1 MDMASGRWLDLWKHD
16 REEFFRLARASLWGN
31 SKRGKTAGRNPAG
44 RNPTG
49 DSLTGLNALLPS
61 FPPNDRKEII
71 PVLVK
76 MADTMSLKVPSH
88 AFPKDDGAQETA
100 FRLVFFP
107 VISLP
112 SGWSPEG
119 RMLVKSLLSSW
130 DIAGARSKFIFYPH
144 LLCPEALANM
154 GLTERRLL
162 LKKICQKR
170 PLPKDMAFF
179 HVDMAH
185 SVSPPASK
193 QYPSQEGRAA
203 YIAGAIPL
211 LAESGPVPLLDDD
224 QASFDRSGTTAIL
237 SDMLRADE
245 GLLDIAKPKSHLF
258 GDSFLDFT
266 AFHFIVSKSG
276 VREEILSF
284 ISEAK
289 IYAKQQGANSESD
302 AELNAKTLEE
312 VHAEIIFNN
321 KVCDSDYTGG
331 DKGALVVLKDGR
343 GNAIDYRHFYY
354 ELSPISRYELKR
366 IICENTDSVTLST
379 SQPPQTIFQSN
390 TRSAGRP
397 PRNKPARRAFR
408 VIVGGRTQKMID
420 DMEEW
425 GRGLRKNIE
434 KVSLNGQ
441 NKSE

>member
-1 MDMASGRWLDLWKHD
+1 
-16 REEFFRLARASLWGN
+16 
-31 SKRGKTAGRNPAG
+31 
-44 RNPTG
+44 
-49 DSLTGLNALLPS
+49 
-61 FPPNDRKEII
+61 
-71 PVLVK
+71 
-76 MADTMSLKVPSH
+76 MADTISLKVPSR

-112 SGWSPEG
+112 SGWGPEG
-119 RMLVKSLLSSW
+119 RMLVESFLSSW

-162 LKKICQKR
+162 LEKVCQRR

-185 SVSPPASK
+185 SVRPPASK

-211 LAESGPVPLLDDD
+211 LAENGQVPFLDDD
-224 QASFDRSGTTAIL
+224 HASFDTSGTTAIL

-245 GLLDIAKPKSHLF
+245 GLLDIAKPRSHLF
-258 GDSFLDFT
+258 GDSFLDFA
-266 AFHFIVSKSG
+266 AFHFIVRKSG

-289 IYAKQQGANSESD
+289 LYVEQRGASSESG
-302 AELNAKTLEE
+302 AEPSAKKREE
-312 VHAEIIFNN
+312 VHAEIIFNS
-321 KVCDSDYTGG
+321 KVCSTDHTSG
-331 DKGALVVLKDGR
+331 DRGVLVVLKDGQ
-343 GNAIDYRHFYY
+343 GNAIDCRHFHY
-354 ELSPISRYELKR
+354 ELSPISHYELKR
-366 IICENTDSVTLST
+366 IISENTDGTTLST
-379 SQPPQTIFQSN
+379 SPPPQTIFQSN
-390 TRSAGRP
+390 ARSARRP

-434 KVSLNGQ
+434 KVSLSGQ